1 MSKKDRN
8 SEKRLAKQQKAE
20 QQRRRQKRLP
30 MIFGAVLLG
39 IAVLGGAVMLNNSY
53 NSTQQEMEDL
63 YKNKIS
69 VSQLEEKIA
78 NKEDVYAYFYQPD
91 CEHCKVVSPM
101 LFPMAES
108 MNKMIYPVNVK
119 GIDKA
124 WEDYKLEGTPTLIH
138 FQEGKEV
145 AKIVGSQPQE
155 NFREFLS
162 K

>member
-8 SEKRLAKQQKAE
+8 AEKRIAKQVKADL
-20 QQRRRQKRLP
+20 QRRRQKRLP

-39 IAVLGGAVMLNNSY
+39 IALLGGAVMLNNSY
-53 NSTQQEMEDL
+53 NSAQEEMEDL
-63 YKNKIS
+63 YKNQIS
-69 VSQLEEKIA
+69 LTQLEEKIA

-91 CEHCKVVSPM
+91 CEYCKIVSPM
-101 LFPMAES
+101 LFPMADE

-119 GIDKA
+119 GKDDA
-124 WEDYKLEGTPTLIH
+124 WMDYKLEGTPTLIH

-145 AKIVGSQPQE
+145 GKIVGSHPQE
-155 NFREFLS
+155 AFREFLT